1 VTGERCS
8 DTSLARGEPLFA
20 TASSVMRWVLVEQPG
35 AWARSAPPTERD
47 DPERTASLREQA
59 MRWKGRYLAIR
70 RPSSAP
76 DDVGR
81 TVFVAQSRP
90 GAEHLLRLHVPD
102 PADLRDVSLPEDLD
116 DPGPGWQRE
125 TQPLFAVCTHGKH
138 DVCCAVKGRPL
149 AVALSEARP
158 DLVWEVSHI
167 GGDRFAPNVV
177 VLPAGWY
184 FGRVPPSEAAQ
195 FTSSV
200 VAGQLPLRQY
210 RGRSAYVPAVQ
221 AAQHFA
227 AEQLSGGLSAGLAE
241 GLSEGSAADLVDAE
255 AFRPLHCE
263 RVGESSW
270 RVELRGRDETRLEA
284 IVHRDVDSTPVL
296 LTCHADAARH
306 PPIFRLEAL
315 RARPG

>member
-20 TASSVMRWVLVEQPG
+20 TASSVLRWVLVEQPG

-47 DPERTASLREQA
+47 DPDRTASLREQA
-59 MRWKGRYLAIR
+59 MQWKGRYLAIR
-70 RPSSAP
+70 RPAKAP
-76 DDVGR
+76 DDAGR

-90 GAEHLLRLHVPD
+90 GAEYLLRLHVPD
-102 PADLRDVSLPEDLD
+102 PADLRDVTLPDNLEN
-116 DPGPGWQRE
+116 PGPGWQRE
-125 TQPLFAVCTHGKH
+125 SQPLFAVCTHGKH

-149 AVALSEARP
+149 AAALSEARP
-158 DLVWEVSHI
+158 DLVWECSHI

-177 VLPAGWY
+177 VLPSGWY
-184 FGRVPPSEAAQ
+184 FGRISPSEAEQ
-195 FTSSV
+195 FTGAV
-200 VAGQLPLRQY
+200 LAGRLPLRQY

-227 AEQLSGGLSAGLAE
+227 AEQLSDGGAP
-241 GLSEGSAADLVDAE
+241 DLVDAE

-270 RVELRGRDETRLEA
+270 RVELRGRDEAVLEA
-284 IVHRDVDSTPVL
+284 IVHRDVDSEPVL

-315 RARPG
+315 RTRDG

>member
-1 VTGERCS
+1 M
-8 DTSLARGEPLFA
+8 FA
-20 TASSVMRWVLVEQPG
+20 TASSVLRWVLVEQPG

-59 MRWKGRYLAIR
+59 MQWKGRYLAIR
-70 RPSSAP
+70 RPPRAP
-76 DDVGR
+76 SDTGR

-90 GAEHLLRLHVPD
+90 GQECLLRLHVPD
-102 PADLRDVSLPEDLD
+102 AADLREVKLPEDLD

-125 TQPLFAVCTHGKH
+125 TQPLFAACTHGKH

-149 AVALSEARP
+149 ATALSEARP
-158 DLVWEVSHI
+158 DLVWECSHI

-177 VLPAGWY
+177 VLPSGWY
-184 FGRVPPSEAAQ
+184 FGRVPPAEAAE
-195 FTSSV
+195 FTDSV
-200 VAGQLPLRQY
+200 IAGKLPSRYY

-227 AEQLSGGLSAGLAE
+227 AEQLTDGEDPGAVQADAFHPLA
-241 GLSEGSAADLVDAE
+241 V
-255 AFRPLHCE
+255 E

-270 RVELRGRDETRLEA
+270 RVRLRGADGATWELT
-284 IVHRDVDSTPVL
+284 VHREPAATAVL

-306 PPIFRLEAL
+306 PPVFRLEGL
-315 RARPG
+315 RARDE